1 MTVTRRY
8 LIVSGAIIAL
18 SAGGTSGV
26 ADASRPGDDRSA
38 AAVSAAHG
46 AAPTNT
52 QLRAADPAGRV
63 DDKA

>member
-26 ADASRPGDDRSA
+26 ADASRGGDERNAPAASA
-38 AAVSAAHG
+38 GHDP
-46 AAPTNT
+46 APKLT
-52 QLRAADPAGRV
+52 QRRADEPAGRA